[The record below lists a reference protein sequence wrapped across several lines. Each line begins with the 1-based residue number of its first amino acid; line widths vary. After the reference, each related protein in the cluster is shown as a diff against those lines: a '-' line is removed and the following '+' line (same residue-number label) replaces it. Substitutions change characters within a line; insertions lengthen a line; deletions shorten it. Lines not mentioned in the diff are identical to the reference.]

1 MCFHRRLVFACSH
14 HAWLGLTRPCELE
27 QSFDRGDVDTG
38 CSARWSHGFDTVRM
52 QAKCPRCTKTQEGHR
67 FRFGI
72 VKDQIAVLKEHLRL
86 IKGASEIKEREWL
99 HMDSAVQDDAK
110 SDGTEEEGA
119 DASSSGET
127 GDTSVEGG
135 VECLDEAMEEVRV
148 DPKHETLRL
157 PQIVAARTARAAGVA
172 AVAEQPARSE

>member
-14 HAWLGLTRPCELE
+14 YAWLGLTRPCELE

-38 CSARWSHGFDTVRM
+38 CSAMWSHGFDTVRV
-52 QAKCPRCTKTQEGHR
+52 QDNCARCTKAQKSHSY
-67 FRFGI
+67 RFGI
-72 VKDQIAVLKEHLRL
+72 VKDQIAVLKEHLRM

-99 HMDSAVQDDAK
+99 HMDAAVQDDAESK
-110 SDGTEEEGA
+110 SDGTEGA

-127 GDTSVEGG
+127 DDTSVDGE

-148 DPKHETLRL
+148 DPKHFPLKL
-157 PQIVAARTARAAGVA
+157 PQLVAGRVA
-172 AVAEQPARSE
+172 AVVE